1 VSTGT
6 CAHGALLR
14 QVAMIFEYID
24 KSKDKLI
31 KLTKELVAVPTVNPP
46 GLNYDKITSI
56 LEAYCKGLGL
66 KTKRIITPRSE
77 LKKHGVK
84 GGAKRINLL
93 ANWDTGAKNKLHIN
107 GHYDVV
113 PAMSSWQTDPF
124 NCVIK
129 NGRIYGRGTEDMK
142 ANIAATLMA
151 IEALRENNINPGCNI
166 ELSFTPDEETGGRT
180 GFGYLVKKGIVKPDY
195 AISEGYNNE
204 FISYGNKGLLWL
216 KIDIKGKACH
226 SSEPHKGINAFE
238 KMVNVANELIK
249 LNKKI
254 SKRKTKYIVKHP
266 YNRLSTMVLGGE
278 ISGGLK
284 ANIVPDYCTFMID
297 RRFLPEEDLDK
308 VKQEIIGTVKKLQ
321 KKDKDLKVKV
331 SVMSEE
337 GSVVSDESSVLFDW
351 FRQSLK
357 RVLGKRG
364 RCALMPG
371 ATDIRFLIRKG
382 IPCLGY
388 SVDGGNTAHS
398 DNEFVYIKSLVDTA
412 KIFADIMMRLS

>member
-1 VSTGT
+1 
-6 CAHGALLR
+6 
-14 QVAMIFEYID
+14 MIFDYID
-24 KSKDKLI
+24 KNKHKLI
-31 KLTKELVAVPTVNPP
+31 NLTKELVSVPTVNPP
-46 GLNYDKITSI
+46 GLNYEKITNI
-56 LEAYCKGLGL
+56 LKAYCEKLGL
-66 KTKRIITPRSE
+66 KTKRFITPRSE
-77 LKKHGVK
+77 LKKYGVK
-84 GGAKRINLL
+84 GGAKRINLI
-93 ANWDTGAKNKLHIN
+93 ANWDTAAKKTLHIN
-107 GHYDVV
+107 AHYDVV
-113 PAMSSWQTDPF
+113 PVMSSWQTDPF

-151 IEALRENNINPGCNI
+151 IEALKKNNINPGCNI

-216 KIDIKGKACH
+216 KIDVKGKACH

-238 KMVNVANELIK
+238 KMVNVANELIE

-254 SKRKTKYIVKHP
+254 SKRKTKYNVKYP
-266 YNRLSTMVLGGE
+266 QNRLSTMVLGGE

-297 RRFLPEEDLDK
+297 RRFLPEENLSK
-308 VKQEIIGTVKKLQ
+308 IKKEIIGTVKKLQ
-321 KKDKDLKVKV
+321 KKDKRLNVKV

-337 GSVVSDESSVLFDW
+337 GSVVSDGSSVLFDS
-351 FRQSLK
+351 FRHSLK
-357 RVLGKRG
+357 HVLGKRG
-364 RCALMPG
+364 RLALMSG

-382 IPCLGY
+382 VPCLGY
-388 SVDGGNTAHS
+388 SVDGNNTAHS
-398 DNEFVYIKSLVDTA
+398 DNEFVYIKSLVDTT
-412 KIFADIMMRLS
+412 KIFADIMYNLR